1 MKGLYVNCLRITNN
15 NRTVRIKLKVY
26 NGPETRRNF
35 VSSPEERVFCWNI
48 SISHRDHFIF
58 SLLYSLI
65 PLHALFSSW
74 SFFFFFTYFRL
85 HEIFYTKLF
94 IVKHIKSLPIN
105 VRWVAYVASVS
116 VCFGANRDRGTGFSL
131 LVLCSETVRK
141 RLLRRLSGEHSL
153 RQHFW
158 LKIERPRTNA
168 LYAW

>member
-35 VSSPEERVFCWNI
+35 FEKFRLVSWRK
-48 SISHRDHFIF
+48 
-58 SLLYSLI
+58 SLLLEHFY
-65 PLHALFSSW
+65 FTSW
-74 SFFFFFTYFRL
+74 SFYFFLALFVNIYLCMLCSVVGAFFFFTYFRL

-158 LKIERPRTNA
+158 LKI
-168 LYAW
+168 